1 MAGTDRGT
9 SPDLKLELK
18 LSLLKEGENFS
29 FIQVIRL
36 LRLFLNAASAGEE
49 TVVYDHRQ
57 LHIRPHLSLSFP
69 ASDVESVEEY
79 IDENE
84 QNSFTVEANFLSLY
98 GASSPLPTFYTEELL
113 AEKSEDAS
121 TSRDFLDI
129 IHQRLYQLF
138 FQSWLKYRQ
147 FQQISEE
154 ENSAHIDR
162 LFCLLGMGEP
172 EFRGKIDNPSDLLRY
187 IGLFSQAPRSSVG
200 LKTLLHDALH
210 LPVEILSCLE
220 RKAKIPEDQR
230 IQLGTNAVGLG
241 NDSFLGE
248 EIVDRMGKFR
258 IKVGPL
264 DEPDYRAFF
273 PGSALYN
280 KVVSLTDLFV
290 VDPLEYDIEVTM
302 AGQQAQT
309 VCLGG
314 SEWSALGLDSWL
326 FSGDETGEKSNLFTP
341 HQSQHQGTGIQ

>member
-18 LSLLKEGENFS
+18 LSLLKEGENYS

-36 LRLFLNAASAGEE
+36 LRLFLNAPPAGEG
-49 TVVYDHRQ
+49 TAAYDHKQ
-57 LHIRPHLSLSFP
+57 LHIRPHLSLGFP
-69 ASDVESVEEY
+69 ASDVESIEER
-79 IDENE
+79 IDDDEL
-84 QNSFTVEANFLSLY
+84 NSFNIEATFLSLY
-98 GASSPLPTFYTEELL
+98 GSSSPLPTFYTEELL
-113 AEKSEDAS
+113 DERSEEAS
-121 TSRDFLDI
+121 ASRDFLDI

-154 ENSAHIDR
+154 EDSSHIDR

-172 EFRGKIDNPSDLLRY
+172 EFREKVDKPMDLLRY

-200 LKTLLHDALH
+200 LKTLLSDALH
-210 LPVEILSCLE
+210 LPVDVLSCLE
-220 RKAKIPEDQR
+220 RKAKIPADQR

-241 NDSFLGE
+241 SDSFLGE
-248 EIVDRMGKFR
+248 EIKDRMGKFR

-273 PGSALYN
+273 PGSALY
-280 KVVSLTDLFV
+280 KKLVTLTDLFV

-309 VCLGG
+309 VCLGAA
-314 SEWSALGLDSWL
+314 EWSGLGLDSWL
-326 FSGDETGEKSNLFTP
+326 FSGDETGEKSNLFSP
-341 HQSQHQGTGIQ
+341 HQNQHQETGVQ